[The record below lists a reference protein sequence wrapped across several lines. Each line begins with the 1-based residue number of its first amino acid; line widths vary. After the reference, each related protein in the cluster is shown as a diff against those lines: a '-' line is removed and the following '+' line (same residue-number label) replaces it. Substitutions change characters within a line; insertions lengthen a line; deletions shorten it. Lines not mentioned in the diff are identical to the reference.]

1 MKKFIQFFGFLFI
14 IIFLKWGEVRG
25 QGNEN
30 FSNIGTNTSYGTRT
44 WAGSGGTWTAT
55 DARED
60 QTINGKS
67 ITIRNGSLTSPN
79 VSNGVGN
86 LTITTQLKFAGTSSN
101 FDVFVNGT
109 NVGTLPYNTTV
120 TTTTISNINI
130 SGSIQIVL
138 TNQSS
143 SNRVAI
149 DDVIW
154 TSYSAPSSTSTLSA
168 GAGTEPS
175 SFSSLINTQTSS
187 TLNFDFSFTDDG
199 ATPATDIADTQIS
212 QIVFKQ
218 GTGNNITDW
227 TQAIQG
233 AELSDGTN
241 STTTATINATNIT
254 FASLLNG
261 AGQLGR
267 INDNAIKTYTLK
279 IWLKTAL
286 GGTLPT
292 TIDGQRFVFE
302 VNNSGTSSF
311 TFVAG
316 GLAAS
321 QSVNSGN
328 TNNAV
333 SVVATQLSFSQQP
346 PSNTLINTAMSPS
359 VSVQTTD
366 ANGNRD
372 LNFTNNISITS
383 TGTLD
388 SSPQTASASSG
399 LASFGIFHTALGT
412 GLTLNATSSGL
423 TSATSN
429 VFNIATT
436 LALEPG
442 DIAILGFNYD
452 RDGAGQ
458 DEIII
463 VFFKDVQNGT
473 TLDITDNAFKKCG
486 LVTNPSLA
494 TNPIISSSTPDT
506 GWGVS
511 EGWIRLTYSGAS
523 PFPAGRTLTFRVTP
537 GSPPIVSIIA
547 PTASGWSGAKPA
559 NVGDGFNL
567 NGLGEQ
573 IFFLAGGNP
582 NDNGSS
588 SACSAAGT
596 YTGGKFLY
604 GFNTKGNYWIP
615 SCQNSGGT
623 SNSGGCGA
631 NDPSAPTNETI
642 YGGTKNSAKPANF
655 DCYLAYPTVQADYN
669 AYTGDLTPATKST
682 WIGRIR
688 NPNNWTGYAN
698 TTDYNT
704 YANPTFT
711 NNTATNSGRLLT
723 IDAGGF
729 TAGVWTGVTSTDWF
743 ECSNWQ
749 NLRIPDQN
757 TSVNISSVPTN
768 NPKIDIGSP
777 FANFY
782 SNIADCRNL
791 NISSSNL
798 QIEANTNNR
807 LDVRG
812 NITISST
819 GQIDMND
826 GNNTTNDGTINLYG
840 NFTNQLTNGLD
851 EGNGLINFVGTN
863 EQTIQNSNGNESFY
877 RININKVSND
887 VKLLSNINLTSYSAT
902 NNGQITLIQN
912 DINLNGNNI
921 DLGSLGTLNEN
932 LASNHLIKDN
942 TATFDKGTI
951 VGVSGGYVR
960 TSAKT
965 ITTSNN
971 TMAGIGLHLSRTTG
985 SDYDVEVD
993 RFHYSGWSS
1002 TRTVKRVFHVKTTSG
1017 TESGSNSNL
1026 KMFFANDEL
1035 NGLSNGTDGTLTA
1048 WRLPNSSQNAW
1059 AYHPT
1064 ISVTHNTLSRTV
1076 EATSVNAFS
1085 HWAMTPPNIPL
1096 GSCIIDFQAQK
1107 TELTTAKL
1115 TWKVILQDLPQKF
1128 EVQKSF
1134 DGINFINIATID
1146 ANVSPNYTLDDY
1158 QLLQSSYYRLKIL
1171 KTSGEIELSP
1181 IRYLRI
1187 ENGFIIYPNPVSNF
1201 IKIEGKNIGICTMKL
1216 FEISGK
1222 NLLDNRGTLLQ
1233 MNEVLNQYLPNL
1245 PKGMYFLQINTD
1257 QQRFVHK
1264 LIKE

>member
-1 MKKFIQFFGFLFI
+1 MKKYLFFYTNVIILFFIFIGSNQLRGQITLYSENFGASGLPTGWTSSNNTNGWADNTSSSSSGYVGVSGLNN
-14 IIFLKWGEVRG
+14 IIFNGT
-25 QGNEN
+25 
-30 FSNIGTNTSYGTRT
+30 GTNGASHTLTYNNSLSTVGYTNITIIWGARSTASFSQIVNFQWSSDGSTWNGVSFTNVTNNATWALVNGGTR
-44 WAGSGGTWTAT
+44 
-55 DARED
+55 
-60 QTINGKS
+60 I
-67 ITIRNGSLTSPN
+67 SLPIGAE
-79 VSNGVGN
+79 GVGN
-86 LTITTQLKFAGTSSN
+86 LRFRFSS
-101 FDVFVNGT
+101 
-109 NVGTLPYNTTV
+109 
-120 TTTTISNINI
+120 ISNNN
-130 SGSIQIVL
+130 G
-138 TNQSS
+138 NH
-143 SNRVAI
+143 RI
-149 DDVIW
+149 DDFSVQG
-154 TSYSAPSSTSTLSA
+154 TVSTSSTSTLSA

-187 TLNFDFSFTDDG
+187 TLNFDFTFTDDG
-199 ATPATDIADTQIS
+199 ATPATDVTDTQIS

-218 GTGNNITDW
+218 GTGNNIVDW

-233 AELSDGTN
+233 IELSDGTN

-254 FASLLNG
+254 FASLPNG

-267 INDNAIKTYTLK
+267 INDNATKTYTLK

-286 GGTLPT
+286 GGTLPN

-302 VNNSGTSSF
+302 VNNSVASSF

-316 GLAAS
+316 GLTAS

-328 TNNAV
+328 TNNAIN
-333 SVVATQLSFSQQP
+333 VVATQMNFIQQP
-346 PSNTLINTAMSPS
+346 PSNTLVGSAMTPS
-359 VSVQTTD
+359 VSVQATD
-366 ANGNRD
+366 ANSNRD

-388 SSPQTASASSG
+388 SSPQIASASSG
-399 LASFGIFHTALGT
+399 LATFGSIIHNVLGLN
-412 GLTLNATSSGL
+412 LTLTAFASG
-423 TSATSN
+423 
-429 VFNIATT
+429 F
-436 LALEPG
+436 
-442 DIAILGFNYD
+442 
-452 RDGAGQ
+452 
-458 DEIII
+458 
-463 VFFKDVQNGT
+463 
-473 TLDITDNAFKKCG
+473 
-486 LVTNPSLA
+486 TN
-494 TNPIISSSTPDT
+494 IISSSFNITNVSGTFLNSGDLVIIGFDAQET
-506 GWGVS
+506 G
-511 EGWIRLTYSGAS
+511 SGAEDGVYFMNMVDILPNTTFS
-523 PFPAGRTLTFRVTP
+523 YVNSRFEACAPANTRTMRWGGSGDNPYEDP
-537 GSPPIVSIIA
+537 GIVKFTWTGTTISKGSIIKMRA
-547 PTASGWSGAKPA
+547 ETSVSSIIIEVNGSDKTSDFTITNPSVAFPNISGSSPDQIYVVQGDFTAYGTLNVDRYNLFNGRVLFGFTNGANWVSLSSTVSCNADGTGRESRLHPDLRCFNIENSAREEAMYYKTTGTLQIGTKRQLLGLIKDDVA
-559 NVGDGFNL
+559 NWTKETSVITARKTTTFTINTGKSDGTWVGDV
-567 NGLGEQ
+567 
-573 IFFLAGGNP
+573 
-582 NDNGSS
+582 S
-588 SACSAAGT
+588 
-596 YTGGKFLY
+596 
-604 GFNTKGNYWIP
+604 
-615 SCQNSGGT
+615 QNW
-623 SNSGGCGA
+623 
-631 NDPSAPTNETI
+631 
-642 YGGTKNSAKPANF
+642 F
-655 DCYLAYPTVQADYN
+655 DCANWEGLTV
-669 AYTGDLTPATKST
+669 
-682 WIGRIR
+682 
-688 NPNNWTGYAN
+688 PNN
-698 TTDYNT
+698 TTDVTVET
-704 YANPTFT
+704 YTPHTNRANIDFNASFSDEFQDIAQCKNLLIT
-711 NNTATNSGRLLT
+711 NRSVSLEGNANS
-723 IDAGGF
+723 
-729 TAGVWTGVTSTDWF
+729 
-743 ECSNWQ
+743 
-749 NLRIPDQN
+749 
-757 TSVNISSVPTN
+757 
-768 NPKIDIGSP
+768 
-777 FANFY
+777 
-782 SNIADCRNL
+782 
-791 NISSSNL
+791 
-798 QIEANTNNR
+798 R
-807 LDVRG
+807 LDVYD

-826 GNNTTNDGTINLYG
+826 ANNTTTDGTINLYG

-851 EGNGLINFVGTN
+851 EGNGVFNFIGTN
-863 EQTIQNSNGNESFY
+863 EQTIQNINGNEGFY
-877 RININKVSND
+877 RISINKPSND
-887 VKLLSNINLTSYSAT
+887 VKLLSNINLMSYSAT
-902 NNGQITLIQN
+902 NNGQITLTQN

-942 TATFDKGTI
+942 TATFDKGTS

-965 ITTSNN
+965 ITASNN

-1035 NGLSNGTDGTLTA
+1035 NGLSNGADGTLTA
-1048 WRLPNSSQNAW
+1048 WRLPNSSPNAW

-1064 ISVTHNTLSRTV
+1064 VSVTHNTLSRTV

-1096 GSCIIDFQAQK
+1096 GSCIVDFQAQK